1 MRKII
6 YISFLLLFIGA
17 LYFVLRP
24 TPILVESTILTPSDF
39 VETLSVE
46 GKIRSRTK
54 QVIYAFATGEI
65 ENLKVKVGDIVSA
78 GQVITKLKWDKT
90 LLVETP
96 LSGVISKV
104 FRESAGPILRGE
116 PIFEVSNLD
125 DLEVVAEIQTQDAIR
140 LSPKGEV
147 RILNW
152 GGENEL
158 EAHIDKI
165 NRAGVVRIS
174 ALGVEEEKTEVQI
187 RINEIPPQLKN
198 KLGDTYHVDVRFI
211 ISRDHRAL
219 TVPLGALF
227 KIGEKWAVYVVQQER
242 SHVKEIEIS
251 KRNDRVALVTSGLQE
266 GDRVIL
272 FPGDR
277 ILEGTRVKF

>member
-24 TPILVESTILTPSDF
+24 TPILVESIILTPSDF
-39 VETLSVE
+39 AETLSVE

-65 ENLKVKVGDIVSA
+65 ENLKVKVGDIVSI

-90 LLVETP
+90 ILVETP
-96 LSGVISKV
+96 LNGVISKV
-104 FRESAGPILRGE
+104 FRDSAGPILRGE

-227 KIGEKWAVYVVQQER
+227 KIGEKWAVYVVRQER

-266 GDRVIL
+266 GDRVII
-272 FPGDR
+272 FPGDK